1 MWDNK
6 VTENPTNPYETKEM
20 EAEDMELTTTHGYN
34 LYDISS
40 MEASARRDTGM
51 LVPPGAGDDGEEAED
66 TIIYMPEI
74 EKGGE

>member
-34 LYDISS
+34 LYDLSLIH
-40 MEASARRDTGM
+40 
-51 LVPPGAGDDGEEAED
+51 
-66 TIIYMPEI
+66 I
-74 EKGGE
+74 